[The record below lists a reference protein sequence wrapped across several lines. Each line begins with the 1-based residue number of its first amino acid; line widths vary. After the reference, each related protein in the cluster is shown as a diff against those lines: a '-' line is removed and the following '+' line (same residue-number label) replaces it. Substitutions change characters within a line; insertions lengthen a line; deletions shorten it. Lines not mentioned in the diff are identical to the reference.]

1 MDRVMSGVGEA
12 RGKYRPE
19 RRQNFL
25 LRGFITAVEPEVR
38 QMLARLLKFVGNQ
51 QQQELDNLYTEVI
64 SELRAGLKQMG
75 TEPTRHEL
83 ADFSKYT
90 SGVTY
95 RAYSEYVRWK
105 YPRLHR
111 LRTQL
116 RYLFKSDDRLAIW
129 QTGETTWL
137 CGLRADAGIMQP
149 TGRIPNPG
157 ELKKLFEGIDP
168 SLPGDFVVRLLQS
181 FSGPVELND
190 LIELVAPLWSF
201 PEEAVNASEQARHP
215 EQREGSASPEFT
227 DWLARFWREAC
238 TLPLPQRRALLLS
251 LHDDRNASLLVLL
264 PLSGIASV
272 RQIANALELPETE
285 LASVWRQLPLDDS
298 AIAGR
303 LNSTVQQVI
312 NLRKLARSRLSRRMA
327 V

>member
-1 MDRVMSGVGEA
+1 MTGAGEA
-12 RGKYRPE
+12 PGKSRPE
-19 RRQNFL
+19 RRQNVL
-25 LRGFITAVEPEVR
+25 LRGFITVVETEVR
-38 QMLARLLKFVGNQ
+38 QMLARLLKLVGNQ
-51 QQQELDNLYTEVI
+51 QQQELDNLCTEVL
-64 SELRAGLKQMG
+64 SELRSGLKQMG
-75 TEPTRHEL
+75 SEPTPHEL
-83 ADFSKYT
+83 AEFSRYT

-129 QTGETTWL
+129 QTGDTTWL
-137 CGLRADAGIMQP
+137 CGLRGDAGTMQP
-149 TGRIPNPG
+149 TGRIPSPG
-157 ELKKLFEGIDP
+157 ELKKLLENLDP
-168 SLPGDFVVRLLQS
+168 SLPGDLVVRLLEAS
-181 FSGPVELND
+181 SGSVELND
-190 LIELVAPLWSF
+190 LVELVAPLWSF
-201 PEEAVNASEQARHP
+201 PDKAVNASGQPQPIDRP
-215 EQREGSASPEFT
+215 QQSAAASLEFAE
-227 DWLARFWREAC
+227 WLARFWAETC

-251 LHDDRNASLLVLL
+251 LRDDRNASVLVLL

-285 LASVWRQLPLDDS
+285 LASVWRQLPLDDA

-303 LNSTVQQVI
+303 FNSTLQQVI